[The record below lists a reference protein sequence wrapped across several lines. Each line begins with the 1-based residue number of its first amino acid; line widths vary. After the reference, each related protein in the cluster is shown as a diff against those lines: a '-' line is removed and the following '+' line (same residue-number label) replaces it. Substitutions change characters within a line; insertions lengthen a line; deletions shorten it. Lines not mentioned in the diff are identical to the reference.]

1 MSPEPAPSI
10 YLLYGNDAVGIQTRL
25 GEIQA
30 NMDEDSTGGLNT
42 MHLDGSRASLDE
54 LRNAVMMMPFMV
66 ARRLVIVNT
75 PSRLFP
81 KSDSEDKF
89 KNLLEVMPSTTL
101 LVLIEHGDLKV
112 EIKRRMVDH
121 WLIDWVRKRAGS
133 AKTQKIDPP
142 ADLTGWIQARAT
154 MHGGRFTR
162 EAAKTLAELVAGDTR
177 AADQEIQKLLAYA
190 NYKRDIKEDDVN
202 LLSADISEDSIFAL
216 VDSIGGRNRQRAVEL
231 LNRMLESQ
239 EPLSLFGMIVRQFR
253 LLLVAREV
261 LDDGGGEREIARALK
276 IQDFMARKLI
286 PQARQFT
293 LPDLETIYRH
303 LLEIDKGVKTGQT
316 DWNVALN
323 MLLAV
328 VTR

>member
-1 MSPEPAPSI
+1 MSSEPAPSI

-42 MHLDGSRASLDE
+42 MHLDGSRANLDE

-81 KSDSEDKF
+81 KSDPDDKF

-121 WLIDWVRKRAGS
+121 WLIDWVRKHAGS

>member
-1 MSPEPAPSI
+1 VSPEPAPSI

-81 KSDSEDKF
+81 KSDPEDKF
-89 KNLLEVMPSTTL
+89 KNLLGAVPPTTL
-101 LVLIEHGDLKV
+101 LVLVEHGDLKV
-112 EIKRRMVDH
+112 EIKRRWEDH
-121 WLIDWVRKRAGS
+121 WLIAWVREHAGS
-133 AKTQKIDPP
+133 AKMQKIDPP

-154 MHGGRFTR
+154 AHGGRFTR

-177 AADQEIQKLLAYA
+177 SADQEIQKLLAYA

-239 EPLSLFGMIVRQFR
+239 DPLSLFGMIVRQFR